1 MSRSITFSVLGA
13 VLAILAYFLLVPR
26 PWTEQG
32 IATVAIAGFNIF
44 ALLALFWLFFKLESA
59 SNAQF
64 GKEVRENLGTIVPA
78 MIISLIATFFSLV
91 KTLFP

>member
-1 MSRSITFSVLGA
+1 MSRSITISVFGA
-13 VLAILAYFLLVPR
+13 ALATIAYLWLVPP

-32 IATVAIAGFNIF
+32 IATVAIAGFNIV
-44 ALLALFWLFFKLESA
+44 ALVALFAIFYRSESA

-78 MIISLIATFFSLV
+78 MIISLIAAIFSLV
-91 KTLFP
+91 RALNP